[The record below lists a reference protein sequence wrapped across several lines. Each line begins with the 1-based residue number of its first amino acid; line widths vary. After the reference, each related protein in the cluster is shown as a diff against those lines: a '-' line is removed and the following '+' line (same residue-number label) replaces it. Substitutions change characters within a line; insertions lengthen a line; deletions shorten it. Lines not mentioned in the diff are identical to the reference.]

1 METKERRPSRPG
13 RKLESAARTTSVSKL
28 RLRAWLHLLFSVKG
42 IERELRQRLADRFD
56 ETLPRLDVLAALS
69 RVPEGMTMTELSG
82 SLRLSKGNITGL
94 IGRLVRDGLVERRD
108 KDGRSVIVAL
118 SKKGR
123 RLFDGMAEA
132 HEAWLDDLLAPL
144 DRAELRDVIEI
155 LSKLRKGR

>member
-1 METKERRPSRPG
+1 METKEQRRPRPR
-13 RKLESAARTTSVSKL
+13 RKRESAVRATSASKL
-28 RLRAWLHLLFSVKG
+28 RLRAWLHLLFSVKE
-42 IERELRQRLADRFD
+42 IERNLRQRLADGFD

-94 IGRLVRDGLVERRD
+94 VGRLVRDGLIERRD
-108 KDGRSVIVAL
+108 RDGRSVIVAL

-123 RLFDGMAEA
+123 ELFAGMAEA

-144 DRAELRDVIEI
+144 SGAELRDIIEI
-155 LSKLRKGR
+155 LSRLRKGR

>member
-1 METKERRPSRPG
+1 MR
-13 RKLESAARTTSVSKL
+13 ATSIGKL
-28 RLRAWLHLLFSVKG
+28 RLRAWLHLLFSVQE
-42 IERELRQRLADRFD
+42 IERDLRQRLADRFD

-69 RVPEGMTMTELSG
+69 RVPAGMTMTELSG

-94 IGRLVRDGLVERRD
+94 VGRLVRDGLVERQD

-123 RLFDGMAEA
+123 ELFADMADA
-132 HEAWLDDLLAPL
+132 HEGWLNDLLATL
-144 DRAELRDVIEI
+144 GAAELRDLVEI

>member
-1 METKERRPSRPG
+1 MR
-13 RKLESAARTTSVSKL
+13 ATSTSKL
-28 RLRAWLHLLFSVKG
+28 RLRAWLHLLFSVQE
-42 IERELRQRLADRFD
+42 IERDLRQRLADRFG

-94 IGRLVRDGLVERRD
+94 VGRLVRDGLVERRD

-123 RLFDGMAEA
+123 DLFADMAEA
-132 HEAWLDDLLAPL
+132 HEGWLNDLMASLSA
-144 DRAELRDVIEI
+144 AELRELIEL
-155 LSKLRKGR
+155 LSTLRKGR